1 MPTVLITGASR
12 GIGRATAFRLAAGGW
27 DVVGTVRREEDGES
41 LIEGSGGK
49 ITPVML
55 DITDAD
61 QIAALDRIL
70 PLQLDAVVNNA
81 AIVVGGPVEG
91 VPIDELRR
99 QLEVNLIGQVA
110 VTQAVLPRI
119 RASRGRIVFVSSLGG
134 WISSPMVGAYS
145 ASKFALE
152 GMADALRIEL
162 RPWRIRVVLVEPA
175 QTDTDMWHGA
185 MDQLDATVAMMSPE
199 HRQLYAKHI
208 EGQRKGIPKSQK
220 MATPADGAA
229 EVIGQALTVKRPRAR
244 YVVGTGPRIMGSV
257 ARVVPT
263 RMMDQVLSTMGGV
276 PRKP

>member
-27 DVVGTVRREEDGES
+27 DVIGTVRQEEDGES

-49 ITPVML
+49 ITPVLL

-61 QIAALDRIL
+61 QIAAVDRTL
-70 PLQLDAVVNNA
+70 PLYLDAVVNNA

-134 WISSPMVGAYS
+134 FISSPLVGAYS

-162 RPWRIRVVLVEPA
+162 RPWRIPVVLVEPA

-185 MDQLDATVAMMSPE
+185 MDQLDATVAMMSPD
-199 HRQLYAKHI
+199 HRRLYAKHI

-220 MATPADGAA
+220 AATPADGAA
-229 EVIGQALTVKRPRAR
+229 EVIEQALTVRRPGPATWWGPDRGSWAR
-244 YVVGTGPRIMGSV
+244 SPAWCPPRHGPGAGLHGRG
-257 ARVVPT
+257 
-263 RMMDQVLSTMGGV
+263 